1 MKVYGVDILMFFY
14 RYLNRSLEWKGLFT
28 RVDRTVHSSATI
40 CSLECNDTNSG
51 RKK

>member
-1 MKVYGVDILMFFY
+1 MKVYGVDIRMFSY
-14 RYLNRSLEWKGLFT
+14 RYLNRSTRVEGLFT